1 MNTTFDKK
9 RVLVTGGA
17 GFLGSHLC
25 EKLLERGDYVIC
37 LDDLSSGFKENISIF
52 ETNNNFCV
60 CYFYDNIHFDFVFL
74 EFSLLLSCVSQH
86 LNFMPHLS

>member
-25 EKLLERGDYVIC
+25 EKLLKEGNFVIC
-37 LDDLSSGFKENISIF
+37 LDNLSSGFKENISIF
-52 ETNNNFCV
+52 ETNNNFEFIEHDV
-60 CYFYDNIHFDFVFL
+60 IESIDLSSNIQ
-74 EFSLLLSCVSQH
+74 SSLSCFSKV
-86 LNFMPHLS
+86 LSEKSN

>member
-25 EKLLERGDYVIC
+25 EKLLKEGNFVIC
-37 LDDLSSGFKENISIF
+37 LDTRI
-52 ETNNNFCV
+52 
-60 CYFYDNIHFDFVFL
+60 
-74 EFSLLLSCVSQH
+74 
-86 LNFMPHLS
+86 